1 MSTKAAASNLGQVLK
16 DYIVQWQ
23 DTRNYWRDAKSAEF
37 EHKYLEKLPG
47 YVQITR
53 NVMEEMDTLLSK
65 LKRDCE

>member
-1 MSTKAAASNLGQVLK
+1 MSTKAAASNLGQTLK
-16 DYIVQWQ
+16 NFMVQWQ
-23 DTRNYWRDAKSAEF
+23 DTRTYWRDAKSAEF

-53 NVMEEMDTLLSK
+53 NVMEEMDGLLSK

>member
-1 MSTKAAASNLGQVLK
+1 MSTKAAASNLGQILK
-16 DYIVQWQ
+16 EYLIQWQ

-53 NVMEEMDTLLSK
+53 NVMDEMDTLLSK

>member
-1 MSTKAAASNLGQVLK
+1 MSTKAAASNLGQILK
-16 DYIVQWQ
+16 DYIIQWQ

>member
-23 DTRNYWRDAKSAEF
+23 DTRNYWRDVKSAEF

>member
-16 DYIVQWQ
+16 DYIIQWQ

>member
-16 DYIVQWQ
+16 DYIIQWQ
-23 DTRNYWRDAKSAEF
+23 DTRTYWRDAKSAEF